1 MIPCFCNLN
10 LDIFPFKT
18 SLEELMRQKWTENQM
33 SRCHSI
39 DDLNSD
45 LINFFKSNDVKLIDN
60 WLLIH
65 WWDDKENPVH
75 TDGDNNGNWFSANSI
90 IKRNCCVNWN
100 FTSGTWVE
108 FYDSEN
114 LTPYK
119 RKQDLTNTFYLGE
132 TKIIDRWD
140 TLGPVIF
147 NPQIPHAVRGTKIA
161 GRRIACTLNFNETF
175 DSIVTKLRKFI
186 I

>member
-1 MIPCFCNLN
+1 MS
-10 LDIFPFKT
+10 K
-18 SLEELMRQKWTENQM
+18 KWNENQM
-33 SRCHSI
+33 SRYHSI
-39 DDLNSD
+39 DDLNPQ
-45 LINFFKSNDVKLIDN
+45 LINFFKSNGVKLIDK
-60 WLLIH
+60 WLLVH
-65 WWDDKENPVH
+65 WWDDKEAQVH
-75 TDGDNNGNWFSANSI
+75 TDENNDKKWLSNGKLI
-90 IKRNCCVNWN
+90 ERQCGINWN
-100 FTSGTWVE
+100 FTPGTWVE

-119 RKQDLTNTFYLGE
+119 REQDLTNTFYLGE

-147 NPQIPHAVRGTKIA
+147 NPQIPHAVRGTKTA